1 MSTVAAVSLAIIA
14 ATCIIAVGAF
24 VVFLVYLW
32 RVLGRVEAMLMLVQ
46 RALPGVL
53 SDGRAILT
61 KIDREILG
69 EVAQTVT
76 QVTTAVRSGVS
87 AVEHAQTT
95 TRRIAQHVILPQLAT
110 AIGLLTAIREGLAW
124 FRPAGDGKRR

>member
-32 RVLGRVEAMLMLVQ
+32 RVLGRVEAMLTLVQ

-53 SDGRAILT
+53 TDARAILT

-69 EVAQTVT
+69 EVARTVT
-76 QVTTAVRSGVS
+76 HVTTVVGSGIS
-87 AVEHAQTT
+87 AVENAQSTA
-95 TRRIAQHVILPQLAT
+95 RRITQGVILPQMAS
-110 AIGLLTAIREGLAW
+110 AIGLLAAIRESLTW
-124 FRPAGDGKRR
+124 FRPTGDGKRR

>member
-95 TRRIAQHVILPQLAT
+95 TRRIAQHVILPQMAT

>member
-32 RVLGRVEAMLMLVQ
+32 RVLGRVEAMLTLVQ

-53 SDGRAILT
+53 TDARAILT

-69 EVAQTVT
+69 EVARTVT
-76 QVTTAVRSGVS
+76 HVTTVVGSGIS
-87 AVEHAQTT
+87 AVENAQSTA
-95 TRRIAQHVILPQLAT
+95 RRITQGVILPQMAS
-110 AIGLLTAIREGLAW
+110 AIGLLAALRESLTW
-124 FRPAGDGKRR
+124 FRPTGDGKRR